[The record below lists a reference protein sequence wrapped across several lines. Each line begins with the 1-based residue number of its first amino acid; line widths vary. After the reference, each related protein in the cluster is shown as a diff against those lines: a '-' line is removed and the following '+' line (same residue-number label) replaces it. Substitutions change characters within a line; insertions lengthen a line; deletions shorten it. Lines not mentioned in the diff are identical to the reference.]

1 MLARILERHHRLVRL
16 AAFAVCLLFGVR
28 AMADALDAIGDASAA
43 DVGPARTPTAPRGK
57 PAPAPSKSGA
67 ALAERNIFCSD
78 CQPPQAQATQTPT
91 DTSGVPPATDLPLRL
106 IATHIGTGPASSATV
121 LHDSTGNQG
130 AYRIGDRLP
139 GAGEI
144 VRIGGRSLDFE
155 NPAAN
160 RVERLA
166 IAENKPPPEK
176 TEAKAE
182 APAAQERDDRD
193 DRRQSRRGATDP
205 ALQAALDSGVKAI
218 DENTFEVDRKLVEDV
233 LARPQAAAGGARILP
248 RQDGLRVMR
257 VRPDSAH
264 ARLGLKSGDTIQS
277 VNGIELSSG
286 DKMLE
291 AITQLRNESNISL
304 TLNRRGQPVTLS
316 YRIR

>member
-43 DVGPARTPTAPRGK
+43 DVGPARTPTAPGAK

-78 CQPPQAQATQTPT
+78 CQPPQPQATRTPT
-91 DTSGVPPATDLPLRL
+91 DPSGIPPATDLPLRL
-106 IATHIGTGPASSATV
+106 IATHIGTGPTSSATV

-130 AYRIGDRLP
+130 AYRMGDRLP
-139 GAGEI
+139 GAGPI

-166 IAENKPPPEK
+166 IAENKPPPAEPA
-176 TEAKAE
+176 AKAE
-182 APAAQERDDRD
+182 APKQESD
-193 DRRQSRRGATDP
+193 DRRSSRRGRTDP

-248 RQDGLRVMR
+248 RPDGLRVMR

-304 TLNRRGQPVTLS
+304 SVNRRGQPVNLS

>member
-16 AAFAVCLLFGVR
+16 AAFAVCLFFGVR

-43 DVGPARTPTAPRGK
+43 DVGPTPTRTASATR

-78 CQPPQAQATQTPT
+78 CQPPQAPAAQTAP
-91 DTSGVPPATDLPLRL
+91 DPSGIPPATSLPLRL
-106 IATHIGTGPASSATV
+106 IATHVGAGKGRTSSATV
-121 LHDSTGNQG
+121 LHDATGNQG
-130 AYRIGDRLP
+130 AYRMGDNLP
-139 GAGEI
+139 GAGAI

-155 NPAAN
+155 NPEAK

-166 IAENKPPPEK
+166 IAEHKPAPAETPAE
-176 TEAKAE
+176 AE
-182 APAAQERDDRD
+182 APAAAPEER
-193 DRRQSRRGATDP
+193 RRSRRGGTDP

-248 RQDGLRVMR
+248 RADGLRVMR

-291 AITQLRNESNISL
+291 AITQLRNQSNISL

-316 YRIR
+316 YRVR